1 MFLVYRIFTTL
12 LYPFLYIFV
21 YLRIMIKKEDPIRFK
36 EKIFVSHFNAIDKKD
51 CKLIWFH
58 ASSIGEF
65 KSIIPIINQ
74 LNTKRKYLKFLITT
88 SSLSSGNLAE
98 IELKKIDNA
107 EHRYFPFDI
116 DFLINKF
123 ICSWKPDKIFL
134 VDSEIW
140 PNLIFNSKKYKIPIA
155 LFNARLTSKSINKWM
170 IFPKI
175 TKKIF
180 GIFNLFLCSNLETKI
195 FLEKLNLK
203 NVYFKGNIK
212 LYDPINEIGI
222 ENFNKDFLIKKRF
235 WFAASTHKGE
245 DLFCLKTHIKLK
257 KKFDGII
264 TIIAPRHVE
273 RSKEI
278 KSLSEKLRLR
288 AQILDENQSILDNK
302 EIIIVNYF
310 GALKTYF
317 KYAKSV
323 FIGKSM
329 LPKLK
334 HVGGQ
339 NPIEAAKLECKIY
352 HGPYVYNFED
362 IYKILESNNISKKI
376 ESFEELSKNLLIDL
390 KNPQKKNN
398 QNSNFIND
406 LGKKTLNDTM
416 VLIDAFLND
425 ENK

>member
-1 MFLVYRIFTTL
+1 MEIGQQPMMQSQENKILNKSSTL
-12 LYPFLYIFV
+12 IISVSLQELNI
-21 YLRIMIKKEDPIRFK
+21 YLLSSTDNELKKSLNTQFSGNNSTDILLDNLKKSLLDFDIKNVLD
-36 EKIFVSHFNAIDKKD
+36 V
-51 CKLIWFH
+51 KLIVNNKLSVLVPDEIFNKKL
-58 ASSIGEF
+58 SIE
-65 KSIIPIINQ
+65 
-74 LNTKRKYLKFLITT
+74 YLKF
-88 SSLSSGNLAE
+88 N
-98 IELKKIDNA
+98 
-107 EHRYFPFDI
+107 
-116 DFLINKF
+116 
-123 ICSWKPDKIFL
+123 
-134 VDSEIW
+134 SEIFS
-140 PNLIFNSKKYKIPIA
+140 NDTSEVDDLSE
-155 LFNARLTSKSINKWM
+155 LNA
-170 IFPKI
+170 
-175 TKKIF
+175 
-180 GIFNLFLCSNLETKI
+180 
-195 FLEKLNLK
+195 K

-362 IYKILESNNISKKI
+362 IYKILESNNISKRI
-376 ESFEELSKNLLIDL
+376 ESFEELSENLLFDL
-390 KNPQKKNN
+390 KNPQKQNNENKNL
-398 QNSNFIND
+398 IND
-406 LGKKTLNDTM
+406 LGKKTLTDTM

-425 ENK
+425 